1 MEINLL
7 SFGQIVDIT
16 GKPALKLSG
25 IDNTDDLSKKLIELF
40 PLLKSIK
47 FSVAVNKQVIQKNTL
62 LNQNDTVALL
72 PPFSGG

>member
-7 SFGQIVDIT
+7 SFGQIADIV
-16 GKPALKLSG
+16 GKQEIKIAA
-25 IDNTDDLSKKLIELF
+25 IVNTDDLFKNLLELF
-40 PLLKSIK
+40 PALESVK
-47 FSVAVNKQVIQKNTL
+47 FVMAVNKQVIQKNTL

>member
-16 GKPALKLSG
+16 GKDSLK
-25 IDNTDDLSKKLIELF
+25 IPDVKNTNELKNFLSKAWPQLQ
-40 PLLKSIK
+40 SIK
-47 FSVAVNKQVIQKNTL
+47 YSIAVNKKTIRENTQL
-62 LNQNDTVALL
+62 HDQDTVAIL